1 MHGIKATM
9 IFSLTALILLAAY
22 IAYQGQH
29 ERFVLFPLKTDK
41 GIYVFDRKS
50 NSLNYCTGDNQCK
63 LIKLNLPAEQE
74 SHEPALSNTLLR
86 LLSGKQNPATEKDT
100 DKKAAN
106 SSITVAAT
114 HAQTPPA
121 PTVPEQK
128 PEQKIVPIVTVVA
141 PAPAPAPQPPK

>member
-9 IFSLTALILLAAY
+9 IFSLTTLILLAAY

-29 ERFVLFPLKTDK
+29 ERFVLLPLKTDK

-50 NSLNYCTGDNQCK
+50 NFLNYCTADNQCK

-86 LLSGKQNPATEKDT
+86 LLSGKQNAATEKST
-100 DKKAAN
+100 DKKAEN
-106 SSITVAAT
+106 PSITVAAT
-114 HAQTPPA
+114 HAQTPAA
-121 PTVPEQK
+121 PTI
-128 PEQKIVPIVTVVA
+128 PEQKIVPIVTVAA